1 LPSVHILAFIYPF
14 TITVMAMMQ
23 RILSPVFSAVY
34 LCYLYAVYFP
44 LYIFILFYHVAHSQ
58 LKFSHVHASI
68 TCISVHQST
77 VASYCNVSK
86 EE

>member
-1 LPSVHILAFIYPF
+1 
-14 TITVMAMMQ
+14 MAMMQ
-23 RILSPVFSAVY
+23 RILPPVFSAVY

-44 LYIFILFYHVAHSQ
+44 PYIFILSYHVAYSQ
-58 LKFSHVHASI
+58 LSSFACPRI
-68 TCISVHQST
+68 YNLYISHQST